1 MIALKITARETVFEI
16 FLHAFHAIRCATVTA
31 LSHTCAY
38 YFNQKMRDDKN
49 ISITNGLD
57 STNVLLKQG
66 IFNYFTRST
75 FAKRSYL
82 HHRTLTNHRQPLAVS
97 GRR

>member
-1 MIALKITARETVFEI
+1 MIALKITARETVFEF

-66 IFNYFTRST
+66 DF
-75 FAKRSYL
+75 
-82 HHRTLTNHRQPLAVS
+82 
-97 GRR
+97 